1 MSGSARG
8 LKFYKTMEAGEP
20 VPNDMMAELIREIM
34 LSKVIGSKVN
44 VIISIL
50 QVSLYTF
57 EIDPRLN
64 IL

>member
-34 LSKVIGSKVN
+34 LAKVIGSKVHT
-44 VIISIL
+44 VISMFQFSLIL
-50 QVSLYTF
+50 NLVL
-57 EIDPRLN
+57 
-64 IL
+64 ILVFIY